1 MPRGY
6 GLHLS
11 VHSKNLER
19 ASSDDDHAGR
29 RRSRADTGPVE
40 RRRRLHFKPCDPSE
54 LHARMLSLL
63 RRASRSKLNRTGEAT
78 FGRNSVDF
86 VKWRVLRD
94 GKPIAVSSKEIL
106 LLRYLITHSGTIVSR
121 EELLR
126 EVWDYQTTT
135 TRTVDVHIAG
145 LRQKLEENPRDPQYL
160 RTIRGE
166 GYLFSTLPP
175 NVRKALHHEASFDA
189 TASDAARLLLQ
200 ESSSQTK

>member
-1 MPRGY
+1 MTIMPDG
-6 GLHLS
+6 GAA
-11 VHSKNLER
+11 ER
-19 ASSDDDHAGR
+19 TQVLLNGADDCI
-29 RRSRADTGPVE
+29 S
-40 RRRRLHFKPCDPSE
+40 KPCDPSE